1 VIEVAWIR
9 IRCCV
14 AVGTGTGC
22 EVRMREVTVAGKV
35 YVAVGE
41 PVKRIAFIA
50 FGVVI
55 LNWDVDL

>member
-1 VIEVAWIR
+1 MIEVAWIR

-14 AVGTGTGC
+14 GVGTGKGC
-22 EVRMREVTVAGKV
+22 EARMREATVAGEV

-55 LNWDVDL
+55 LNCEVVL